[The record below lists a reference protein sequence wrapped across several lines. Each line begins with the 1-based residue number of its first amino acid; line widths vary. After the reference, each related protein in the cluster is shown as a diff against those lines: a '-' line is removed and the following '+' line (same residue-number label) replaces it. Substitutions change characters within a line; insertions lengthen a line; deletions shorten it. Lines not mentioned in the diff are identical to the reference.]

1 MATKIQHVKWNYGIV
16 REISSKLTK
25 CRPLFLKKIEVVN
38 CIFFL
43 EWIHSILCVHR
54 FESCWPAIMK
64 DSNGVVIVFNP
75 DVPSHLK
82 EIETWHSTII
92 SSQGLL
98 EAQCLLI
105 AHHKPGCGADNSHP
119 PLGNLSTLRY

>member
-1 MATKIQHVKWNYGIV
+1 
-16 REISSKLTK
+16 
-25 CRPLFLKKIEVVN
+25 
-38 CIFFL
+38 
-43 EWIHSILCVHR
+43 
-54 FESCWPAIMK
+54 MK

-82 EIETWHSTII
+82 EIETWHNTFI

-105 AHHKPGCGADNSHP
+105 AHHKPGSGADTTHP
-119 PLGNLSTLRY
+119 PLGNLSSLYSIIVSI